1 MLVIRRRKGEKIL
14 IGEGVE
20 IEVIECG
27 RNRVKLGI
35 HAPKCVP
42 ILRDELRATREQNL
56 AAALALAPGVLSGA
70 LKNIKAA
77 AGRSDQEIDSSQK
90 LAAPPSLPA

>member
-1 MLVIRRRKGEKIL
+1 MLVIGRRKGEKIL

-27 RNRVKLGI
+27 RSRVKLGI
-35 HAPKCVP
+35 HAPKSVP

-56 AAALALAPGVLSGA
+56 AAALALAPGVLSGV
-70 LKNIKAA
+70 LKNLKH
-77 AGRSDQEIDSSQK
+77 AGGQSCQEIGSSQE
-90 LAAPPSLPA
+90 LAPPPSLPA

>member
-1 MLVIRRRKGEKIL
+1 MLVIGRRKGEKIL
-14 IGEGVE
+14 IGESVE

-27 RNRVKLGI
+27 RTRVKLGI

-56 AAALALAPGVLSGA
+56 AAALALAPGVLSGV
-70 LKNIKAA
+70 LKNLKP
-77 AGRSDQEIDSSQK
+77 AGDRSGQEIGSSQE
-90 LAAPPSLPA
+90 LAAPPALPA

>member
-27 RNRVKLGI
+27 RSRVKLGI
-35 HAPKCVP
+35 HAPKCVL
-42 ILRDELRATREQNL
+42 ILRDELRATREQNV

-70 LKNIKAA
+70 LKDIKAA
-77 AGRSDQEIDSSQK
+77 GSRSGQEIDSSQK
-90 LAAPPSLPA
+90 LAGPPFLQA